1 MVEPTIDAR
10 LAFREI
16 VDRPEGHKLLR
27 ALRNNLS
34 RKFSV
39 KSGNSLLLASELASY
54 LYVLARI
61 EEALE
66 ILSFLERNIVF
77 SGDHN
82 IWTPVG
88 NSICLLSRIR
98 KREGSSAE
106 SERLLNRI
114 VESPFAV
121 PEPIIGKFSLVR
133 VSRIRGVLDSA
144 ARDSSDKLACNKLS
158 NALFNCWYHAEIGN
172 LLGMYVE
179 ESRKKHMDELESNIE
194 HGISLLR
201 ERLLKAA

>member
-54 LYVLARI
+54 LYVLDRI

-88 NSICLLSRIR
+88 NSICLLSRVR
-98 KREGSSAE
+98 KSEGSSAE

-114 VESPFAV
+114 VENPFAV

-133 VSRIRGVLDSA
+133 VSRVRG
-144 ARDSSDKLACNKLS
+144 DKLACSKLS
-158 NALFNCWYHAEIGN
+158 NALFNCWYHAEIGS

-201 ERLLKAA
+201 ERLLKAS

>member
-1 MVEPTIDAR
+1 MPEPTIDAR

-16 VDRPEGHKLLR
+16 VDRPESHKLLR

-54 LYVLARI
+54 LYVFDRV

-66 ILSFLERNIVF
+66 MLIFLERNIVF

-98 KREGSSAE
+98 KSEGSSAE

-114 VESPFAV
+114 VENPFAV

-158 NALFNCWYHAEIGN
+158 NALFNCWYHAEIGH
-172 LLGMYVE
+172 LLGMYIE
-179 ESRKKHMDELESNIE
+179 ESRKKHMDELESNVE

-201 ERLLKAA
+201 ERLVKAA

>member
-16 VDRPEGHKLLR
+16 VDRAEGHKLLR

-34 RKFSV
+34 TKFSV

-54 LYVLARI
+54 LYVLDRV

-66 ILSFLERNIVF
+66 ILSFLERNVAF

-98 KREGSSAE
+98 KREGASAE

-114 VESPFAV
+114 VENPFTV

-144 ARDSSDKLACNKLS
+144 ARDSADKLACNKLS

-179 ESRKKHMDELESNIE
+179 ESRKKHMDELELNIE

>member
-1 MVEPTIDAR
+1 MVEPTMDHR

-16 VDRPEGHKLLR
+16 VDRAEGHKLLR

-39 KSGNSLLLASELASY
+39 KSGNSLLLVGELASY
-54 LYVLARI
+54 LYVLDRV
-61 EEALE
+61 EEASE
-66 ILSFLERNIVF
+66 ILTYLERSIVF

-88 NSICLLSRIR
+88 NSICLLSLIR
-98 KREGSSAE
+98 KNEGARAE

-114 VESPFAV
+114 IENPFTV
-121 PEPIIGKFSLVR
+121 PEPIVGKFSLVR
-133 VSRIRGVLDSA
+133 VSRIAGVLDSA
-144 ARDSSDKLACNKLS
+144 ARETSDKLACNRLS
-158 NALFNCWYHAEIGN
+158 NALFQCWYHAEIGH
-172 LLGMYVE
+172 LLGLYLE
-179 ESRKKHMDELESNIE
+179 EGRKKHMDELELNIQ

-201 ERLLKAA
+201 DRLLKAA